1 MDKELFYKNQVLKY
15 LVKGDKDKEPSEIES
30 CLDELG
36 EDKVFKL
43 FKKYNLKDQN
53 YYLDKFKDLDLSNNV
68 EEFICTSSSLDES
81 SFQTRPSL
89 KESTTTHLEELCT
102 YVFILL
108 NNKEML
114 RVKEVAIYIFRY
126 TIDTF
131 GEKDGTDTDM
141 FQFIDF
147 YQDLTLT
154 YLEKEAIE
162 SGYQEYLI
170 EEGNDFEIFNYLF
183 FYNPLIFTKLLDT
196 LMNDKKDILKN
207 VLKDLEDFDLETYED
222 NDWYLYLLDTSE
234 DLDFL
239 FDTMLKNPSGSGL
252 NVYERAMKLI
262 RSKKENIPQEK
273 LKIYKY
279 KTDLFI
285 NTVLKNQK
293 KDLYSIIFKIALIAF
308 EDEMS
313 YLISE
318 YYFNTF
324 DQIYSFIRFNA
335 ASDDVFNAFI
345 KPSHYVLLNVK
356 SNVLFGNI
364 LSYKNDIIYL
374 LEALFNNANIVDPIF
389 LKGCKEFR
397 RRSKTSL
404 DTLYQVLLK
413 SVIDALT
420 TAGPTSNH
428 HIANFVYNIYKA
440 TDGKFDMRD
449 DLIDAFPTRKAFHR
463 DLKLVFPIRDYF
475 Y

>member
-1 MDKELFYKNQVLKY
+1 MDKELFYKNQVLNY
-15 LVKGDKDKEPSEIES
+15 LMKGAENKEPSEIES
-30 CLDELG
+30 YLDELG

-53 YYLDKFKDLDLSNNV
+53 YYIDKFKDLDLSNNV

-81 SFQTRPSL
+81 SFQTRPPL
-89 KESTTTHLEELCT
+89 KESTITHLEELCT

-114 RVKEVAIYIFRY
+114 RVKEAATYIFGY
-126 TIDTF
+126 TIDILD
-131 GEKDGTDTDM
+131 EKDGTESDM
-141 FQFIDF
+141 LQFMDF

-170 EEGNDFEIFNYLF
+170 EEGKDFEIFNYLF

-196 LMNDKKDILKN
+196 LMSDKKDILKN
-207 VLKDLEDFDLETYED
+207 VLKELEDFDLETYED

-239 FDTMLKNPSGSGL
+239 FHVMLKNPTGSVL
-252 NVYERAMKLI
+252 NVYERVMKLI
-262 RSKKENIPQEK
+262 RSKKENIPEEK
-273 LKIYKY
+273 LNIYKY

-285 NTVLKNQK
+285 NIALKDQK
-293 KDLYSIIFKIALIAF
+293 KDLYSIVFKIALIAF

-318 YYFNTF
+318 YYFNTI

-345 KPSHYVLLNVK
+345 KPSHCMLLDVK

-364 LSYKNDIIYL
+364 LSYKNGIIYL
-374 LEALFNNANIVDPIF
+374 LEALFNNTKIVDPIF

-404 DTLYQVLLK
+404 NALYQVLLK

-440 TDGKFDMRD
+440 TDGKYDMRD
-449 DLIDAFPTRKAFHR
+449 DLLNALPTRKAFHR
-463 DLKLVFPIRDYF
+463 DLKLAFPLHDYF
-475 Y
+475 